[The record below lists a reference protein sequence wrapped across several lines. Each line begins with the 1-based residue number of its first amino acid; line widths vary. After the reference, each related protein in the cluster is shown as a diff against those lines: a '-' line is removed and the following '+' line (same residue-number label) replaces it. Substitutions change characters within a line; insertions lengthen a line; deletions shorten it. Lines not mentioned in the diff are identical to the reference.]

1 MRHSVA
7 DLSIIHDVGIVL
19 GAGLAGLLG
28 GWRTSRKP
36 AAPKEPER
44 SPGERIAALER
55 EVRALAAWRDELAR
69 EVAGVP
75 SPSPLPKT
83 PP

>member
-1 MRHSVA
+1 VA
-7 DLSIIHDVGIVL
+7 DPSILHELGTVL
-19 GAGLAGLLG
+19 GSGAAALLVT
-28 GWRTSRKP
+28 WRATRKP

-44 SPGERIAALER
+44 SPEERIAALER
-55 EVRALAAWRDELAR
+55 EVRALVAWRDELAR

-75 SPSPLPKT
+75 SPSPVPKT